1 MKMKKNVTVL
11 LFSLFTIGLL
21 AFVPKETSQEPWPVP
36 DNYKNKV
43 NPLKGDAGSLTTG
56 KTLYNQHC
64 KSCHGTKG
72 KGDGPK
78 AAQLDTESGDFTK
91 ASFQSQTDG
100 SLFYKTYQGRK
111 DMPSYKTKIP
121 DANDI
126 WAIVNY
132 MRTFK

>member
-1 MKMKKNVTVL
+1 MKTKSIFFLFGVIIAGLMAFTSKKIFQT
-11 LFSLFTIGLL
+11 
-21 AFVPKETSQEPWPVP
+21 AWPVP
-36 DNYKNKV
+36 DAYKNKV
-43 NPLKGDAGSLTTG
+43 NPLKGDAGSVATG

-78 AAQLDTESGDFTK
+78 ASQLDTECGDFTK
-91 ASFQSQTDG
+91 STFQAQTDG
-100 SLFYKTYQGRK
+100 SIFYKTYQGRK

-126 WAIVNY
+126 WAVVNY
-132 MRTFK
+132 MRTLK

>member
-1 MKMKKNVTVL
+1 MKAKVPAL
-11 LFSLFTIGLL
+11 IASLL
-21 AFVPKETSQEPWPVP
+21 AFGLFAFAPKALDNQDPWPVP

-43 NPLKGDAGSLTTG
+43 NPLKGDAASIADG
-56 KTLYNQHC
+56 KALYIQHC

-78 AAQLDTESGDFTK
+78 ASQLDTDCGDFTK
-91 ASFQSQTDG
+91 ASFKSQTDG
-100 SLFYKTYQGRK
+100 AIFYKTYQGRK

-126 WAIVNY
+126 WSIVNY
-132 MRTFK
+132 IRTMK

>member
-11 LFSLFTIGLL
+11 LFSPFTIGLL
-21 AFVPKETSQEPWPVP
+21 AFVPRENLQEPWPVP

-43 NPLKGDAGSLTTG
+43 NPLKGNAESLTTG

-91 ASFQSQTDG
+91 ASF
-100 SLFYKTYQGRK
+100 L
-111 DMPSYKTKIP
+111 
-121 DANDI
+121 
-126 WAIVNY
+126 
-132 MRTFK
+132 